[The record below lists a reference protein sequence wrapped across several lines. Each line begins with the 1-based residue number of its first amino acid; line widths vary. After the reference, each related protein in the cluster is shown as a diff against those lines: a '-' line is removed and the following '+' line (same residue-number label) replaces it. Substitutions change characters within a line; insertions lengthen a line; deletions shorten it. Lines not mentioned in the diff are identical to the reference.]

1 MNKAIKYWPGSRADL
16 KVLEAVVFLT
26 IKNAFSHFSLV
37 QFTFLHTKE
46 NDLDHSQ
53 MQKYF
58 PLKAKLEM

>member
-1 MNKAIKYWPGSRADL
+1 MSKASKYWPESRADL
-16 KVLEAVVFLT
+16 KALEAVVFLT

-37 QFTFLHTKE
+37 QFLHTKE